1 MNFVNA
7 GEDYDIFEYQYAIVE
22 AVTWQLDVDKTLEHD
37 SRGPFS

>member
-22 AVTWQLDVDKTLEHD
+22 GN
-37 SRGPFS
+37 SRTHTTNFR